1 VNDLNKLKAFQ
12 PVSRYTTLMWN
23 DAV

>member
-12 PVSRYTTLMWN
+12 SVSRYTTLMWN